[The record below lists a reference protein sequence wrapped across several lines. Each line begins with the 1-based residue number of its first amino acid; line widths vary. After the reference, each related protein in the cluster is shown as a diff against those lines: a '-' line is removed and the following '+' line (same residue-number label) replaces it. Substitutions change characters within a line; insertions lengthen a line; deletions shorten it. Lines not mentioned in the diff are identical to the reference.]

1 MAQSPLSSSPFLE
14 RNREHS
20 RSSLDGPVPSIQS
33 EGGTEVTDT
42 GGPVREILIDS
53 SILFKVTLRESTMLI
68 GRPVVASGRTGPL
81 MDMNAKK
88 HEAPRSNAVVQ
99 VLSKSLIMFQSIENP
114 DGSGSKTL
122 HTSLDNFSIALNTEF
137 EPVSLSELVPAIG
150 PTASE
155 IRVVYATEN
164 LGCVVSQDISLDCES
179 VKACLA
185 PEDIKILTTVS
196 RYVLDRL
203 RTFGIQSCFGGD
215 RDMGDRGS
223 ESRPQARSIGSIIR
237 YQKKG
242 TGIATRLRL
251 EVQLLSF
258 VLLRTF
264 RPDVGAIPIFD
275 LNVRALKGLV
285 EGCMSALS
293 GEISALVSGNF
304 FNTEVGDWE
313 YAVEPFQMV
322 LAVDQMP
329 NELVS
334 IVGCY
339 KFPCRCATNSCE
351 SSLSRY

>member
-1 MAQSPLSSSPFLE
+1 MQ
-14 RNREHS
+14 S
-20 RSSLDGPVPSIQS
+20 RSSVGRPLSPSDS
-33 EGGTEVTDT
+33 EFGTEVTHT
-42 GGPVREILIDS
+42 GETEPENMIDS

-68 GRPVVASGRTGPL
+68 GRPVVASTLSGPL

-88 HEAPRSNAVVQ
+88 RETPRSNAVVQ

-122 HTSLDNFSIALNTEF
+122 HTSLDNFSISLNTEF
-137 EPVSLSELVPAIG
+137 EPVSLSELPPAIG

-164 LGCVVSQDISLDCES
+164 LGCVVSQDVSLDCES

-185 PEDIKILTTVS
+185 PEDIRILTTVA

-203 RTFGIQSCFGGD
+203 RSFGVRSWSGGNQSVGDQSDASEKQTRSFG
-215 RDMGDRGS
+215 S
-223 ESRPQARSIGSIIR
+223 LIR

-258 VLLRTF
+258 VLLRAY
-264 RPDVGAIPIFD
+264 RPNIGAIPIFD
-275 LNVRALKGLV
+275 LNVKALKGNV

-293 GEISALVSGNF
+293 GEIAAVVSTNF
-304 FNTEVGDWE
+304 FNTEIGDWE
-313 YAVEPFQMV
+313 YAVEPFQTV
-322 LAVDQMP
+322 LTVDQMP
-329 NELVS
+329 NELVCTFNR
-334 IVGCY
+334 IVLVVVQSLT
-339 KFPCRCATNSCE
+339 PPPRRLDIE
-351 SSLSRY
+351 SLHRRQCTA